1 LRISIRKILVGILG
15 IIAGLLIMIYPYY
28 STILVPSFLIIFIGV
43 WGLIIGF
50 ITLFHSMKGGGWGEA
65 ILGLLG
71 IIFGIVLL
79 ANPMIG
85 AAYLPYVLGI
95 SALIGGFG
103 AIISAFLIRPTT

>member
-1 LRISIRKILVGILG
+1 MGILG

-28 STILVPSFLIIFIGV
+28 SAILVPSLLFIFIGV

-65 ILGLLG
+65 ILGILT

-79 ANPMIG
+79 ADPLIG

-95 SALIGGFG
+95 FAVIGGVG